1 MAMNLRLTEDQQDRL
16 RTAADE
22 DGLSMHAAIVIAI
35 DEFLSR
41 RQTAIVRGI
50 AREVIARD
58 AELIERLSR

>member
-1 MAMNLRLTEDQQDRL
+1 MNLRLTEDQQDRL

-35 DEFLSR
+35 DEYLVR